1 MKLPNIRRAAAGAL
15 CSALLFAGA
24 PAARADEI
32 PGVAEITKAIL
43 DDVLKILGISL
54 EEAQDQAVI
63 IPVLVYNL
71 TDETQYW
78 SATVGGSAS
87 YEHVSI
93 RDYDPGTPGKA
104 VREIGGPWGLWSDQN
119 PVKPGEVQQVNFHF
133 NPGQKNMMAPDDKV
147 SFGGRKNG
155 AKGAGWYNIKISNQQ
170 WKWCGAEITEAM
182 SCAANVNKVGMFY
195 QGTGGIKGPDKDNQN
210 NFVMVHS
217 YLTKPDAEGK
227 QKVCLYP
234 SLVTPYSSNLHEFTL
249 TKSIWK
255 MARDNKVA
263 GMEPVVFAWI
273 PTDRALDWESGCM
286 DPAEQPE
293 QPEATGGEE

>member
-1 MKLPNIRRAAAGAL
+1 MKFLNLRKAAAGL
-15 CSALLFAGA
+15 MCSAILLG
-24 PAARADEI
+24 
-32 PGVAEITKAIL
+32 GVAPSAKAETPGAAEIVKAVL
-43 DDVLKILGISL
+43 DDVFKILGLSL
-54 EEAQDQAVI
+54 EKAPEQAVI

-78 SATVGGSAS
+78 SATVGGKAS
-87 YEHVSI
+87 YEHV
-93 RDYDPGTPGKA
+93 RVTDYDPGTPGKA
-104 VREIGGPWGLWSDQN
+104 VREIGGPWGLWSDEN
-119 PVKPGEVQQVNFHF
+119 AVKPGEIQQLNFHF
-133 NPGQKNMMAPDDKV
+133 NPGQMNMMAPDDKI

-170 WKWCGAEITEAM
+170 WKWCGAEVAEAM
-182 SCAANVNKVGMFY
+182 SCGVSVNKVGIFY
-195 QGTGGIKGPDKDNQN
+195 ENTGGIKGPDKDNQN

-234 SLVTPYSSNLHEFTL
+234 SLVTPRSTGLYEKQLS
-249 TKSIWK
+249 KSIWR
-255 MARDNKVA
+255 MAQNDKVA
-263 GMEPVVFAWI
+263 GMEPIVFAWI
-273 PTDRALDWESGCM
+273 PTDRALDWNNGCM